1 MMKELERVGRRDSS
15 EPVELD
21 HANKFDTA
29 Y

>member
-1 MMKELERVGRRDSS
+1 MMKELERVGRRDFS

-21 HANKFDTA
+21 PANKFDTA

>member
-1 MMKELERVGRRDSS
+1 MKELERVGRRDFS

-21 HANKFDTA
+21 PANKFDTA